1 MEPSPATP
9 DPPGAPSDA
18 TTLTDVLTALAGD
31 GFTADLAVV
40 SGGRVRD
47 LGRDVTVDPGLL
59 ELHELRRLEGASDPA
74 DMVAVAAVSGPDGLR
89 GALVLRFGP
98 EATEDEAAVLQVL
111 GGA

>member
-9 DPPGAPSDA
+9 DPPGAPSGA
-18 TTLTDVLTALAGD
+18 TTLTAVLSALAAD
-31 GFTADLAVV
+31 GFTADLTVA

-47 LGRDVTVDPGLL
+47 VDRDVTVDPAVL

-74 DMVAVAAVSGPDGLR
+74 DMMAVAAVSGPDGLR

-98 EATEDEAAVLQVL
+98 EATEDEAAVLQTL
-111 GGA
+111 GR